1 MAFTRQSGVRE
12 AARAVG
18 MAGLMLTTA
27 CGATSDRTDRADMR
41 TADKTT
47 PAIVAP
53 LDSGLVLAAERTL
66 RQFLSASRES
76 SPDRA
81 ALDTLTTCGDA
92 GHAYFP
98 STVLATFTLLPFEA
112 HGDTVV
118 GRAEVIT
125 VAEQDIDRRDAQRF
139 VARERVRTDVLE
151 WDIIP
156 TDDGGWVVCNGL
168 RFGYVGADSLT
179 TWRPDGASYSTAR
192 RLADSIF
199 SVRP

>member
-1 MAFTRQSGVRE
+1 MVFTTRSGARN
-12 AARAVG
+12 AARAVR
-18 MAGLMLTTA
+18 MAGLMLTIGCA
-27 CGATSDRTDRADMR
+27 ATSDRADRADVR
-41 TADKTT
+41 TAHETT
-47 PAIVAP
+47 PAAVVP

-81 ALDTLTTCGDA
+81 ALDTLTACGDA
-92 GHAYFP
+92 GNAYFP
-98 STVLATFTLLPFEA
+98 STVLAAFTLLPFEA

-125 VAEQDIDRRDAQRF
+125 VAEQDIDRRVAQRF

-156 TDDGGWVVCNGL
+156 TDEGGWVVCNGL

-192 RLADSIF
+192 KLADSIAA
-199 SVRP
+199 VRP

>member
-1 MAFTRQSGVRE
+1 MVFTTQSGARD
-12 AARAVG
+12 AARAVS
-18 MAGLMLTTA
+18 MAGLMLTIA
-27 CGATSDRTDRADMR
+27 CAATSDRTEPTDAR
-41 TADKTT
+41 TAQEPTS
-47 PAIVAP
+47 AAVAP

-81 ALDTLTTCGDA
+81 ALDTLTSCGDA
-92 GHAYFP
+92 GHTYFP
-98 STVLATFTLLPFEA
+98 STVLAAFTLLPFEA

-125 VAEQDIDRRDAQRF
+125 VAEQDIDRRVTQRF

-156 TDDGGWVVCNGL
+156 TDHGGWVVCNGL

-179 TWRPDGASYSTAR
+179 TWRPDGASYITAR